1 LRRFDLDTLRSLAG
15 EKAYARGEAYFRE
28 GHVQILAIG
37 PKRVLAQVPGTDGP
51 GWSGFAA
58 CRHDRAGSHAR
69 IDRGQVLPRAL
80 KIVLAFFAGLAVGE
94 ALPIAWYILATK
106 YFGLFDRD
114 GDGAMGAI
122 FIAGPVLAVL
132 VGTMAA
138 IVTAKRT
145 A

>member
-1 LRRFDLDTLRSLAG
+1 MRRSRGGADLLLAG
-15 EKAYARGEAYFRE
+15 ATAPVR
-28 GHVQILAIG
+28 
-37 PKRVLAQVPGTDGP
+37 T
-51 GWSGFAA
+51 
-58 CRHDRAGSHAR
+58 RALTG
-69 IDRGQVLPRAL
+69 GQVLQRAL
-80 KIVLAFFAGLAVGE
+80 KIVLAFLAGLAVGE
-94 ALPIAWYILATK
+94 ALPIAWYILATN

-114 GDGAMGAI
+114 GGGAMGAI